1 MTTQVFPANYQAL
14 GAINEFIIAEAS
26 QVGFSSKELYA
37 VELSVNEAAANV
49 IDHSYCGEDL
59 GTIEISTAS
68 CEDCF
73 TITLKDRGAPFDPDE
88 VPDPD
93 ISSPLELR
101 SERGLGVYTMRKL
114 MDEVVFDFSESGV
127 NTLVMTK
134 RKKTQA

>member
-1 MTTQVFPANYQAL
+1 MPTQVFPANYQAL

-26 QVGFSSKELYA
+26 KVGFSSKELYA

-59 GTIEISTAS
+59 GTIEISAEAS
-68 CEDCF
+68 QDIF

-88 VPDPD
+88 VPYPD
-93 ISSPLELR
+93 ISSPLDLR
-101 SERGLGVYTMRKL
+101 SERGLGVFTMRKL
-114 MDEVVFDFSESGV
+114 MDEVVFDFSQPGV

-134 RKKTQA
+134 RKKTEK